1 MRFRREEINSF
12 HASDFDVDPET
23 GTLLL
28 RYALE
33 GESSSKTIVFEERI
47 ELGGKLCL
55 ETSQGHAF
63 QRLVRLI
70 HAAAGTSYYK
80 AAAPGIVSID
90 SGPLT
95 ASERRFVTDL
105 YDKGLIA
112 KRKRLLHCPIVEM
125 RIAIAVKVIRPQV

>member
-12 HASDFDVDPET
+12 HATDFDVDPET

-33 GESSSKTIVFEERI
+33 GESGSKTVLFEERV
-47 ELGGKLCL
+47 ELGGKLSL
-55 ETSQGHAF
+55 NPSQEIAF
-63 QRLVRLI
+63 ERLVRLI

-80 AAAPGIVSID
+80 AAAPRIVSID

-95 ASERRFVTDL
+95 ASERRFIGDL
-105 YDKGLIA
+105 YDKGLREFA
-112 KRKRLLHCPIVEM
+112 FTNGLPVPLDVEL
-125 RIAIAVKVIRPQV
+125 RCDEADSDRS